1 MFKKCSTDQRF
12 IGKRNTT
19 YKIHTFGPRKAV
31 QTFKFPLF
39 YAFTVLRHLDLCLK
53 LCMGGVLENTTFT
66 HRYNINITNTKGLH
80 ISRIITL
87 LGTLGLCSRSLRS
100 LQALLDFCSFR
111 FTAVYDSILF
121 SSPLVLLTK

>member
-1 MFKKCSTDQRF
+1 MPT
-12 IGKRNTT
+12 
-19 YKIHTFGPRKAV
+19 KAV
-31 QTFKFPLF
+31 QIFKFPPF

-87 LGTLGLCSRSLRS
+87 LGTLGLSTEASDPYLPI
-100 LQALLDFCSFR
+100 LLLVKF
-111 FTAVYDSILF
+111 VF
-121 SSPLVLLTK
+121 SKKATKIDIMSNQR